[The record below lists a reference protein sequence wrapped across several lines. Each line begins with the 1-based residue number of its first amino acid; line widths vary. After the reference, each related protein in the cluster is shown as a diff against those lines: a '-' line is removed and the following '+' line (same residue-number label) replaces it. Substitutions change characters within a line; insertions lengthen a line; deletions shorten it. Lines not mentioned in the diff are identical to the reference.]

1 MSSLY
6 RSLIFTCSENVSTAK
21 LIYDFKQCYVVMM
34 IDRFPS
40 KEEFQ
45 WLILFFV
52 KDALAVAIFPD
63 IELAMLC
70 LNLARFTFCSL
81 AF

>member
-45 WLILFFV
+45 
-52 KDALAVAIFPD
+52 
-63 IELAMLC
+63 
-70 LNLARFTFCSL
+70 
-81 AF
+81 

>member
-45 WLILFFV
+45 WLMLCFV
-52 KDALAVAIFPD
+52 KDALAVAD
-63 IELAMLC
+63 IELAILC
-70 LNLARFTFCSL
+70 LNLARFTFFSL

>member
-1 MSSLY
+1 
-6 RSLIFTCSENVSTAK
+6 
-21 LIYDFKQCYVVMM
+21 MM

-45 WLILFFV
+45 WLMLCFV

-63 IELAMLC
+63 IELAIL
-70 LNLARFTFCSL
+70 LI
-81 AF
+81 